1 MRTPNH
7 PIPQPPGRE
16 WYTEAFRLAKKP
28 STYAGI
34 VLLFIASTLISLP
47 GMPPNSKDF
56 LMVAFACVALLPG
69 NS

>member
-1 MRTPNH
+1 MRTPNP
-7 PIPQPPGRE
+7 PIHPQPPGRGG
-16 WYTEAFRLAKKP
+16 YVEAFRLMKKP

-69 NS
+69 N